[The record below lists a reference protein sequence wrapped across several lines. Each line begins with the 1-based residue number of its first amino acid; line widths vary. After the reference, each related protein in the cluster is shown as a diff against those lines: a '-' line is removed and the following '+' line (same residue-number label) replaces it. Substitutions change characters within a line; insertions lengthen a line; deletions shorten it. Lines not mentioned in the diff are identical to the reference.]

1 MLVAV
6 KAPRTDF
13 KIEGK
18 IPEKVVTALRNL
30 YGKRVRVLDPE
41 DEETVNI
48 FETDWYKR
56 MEAKSTPG
64 GNLRAYRENRG
75 FTQEELAQKLGGGT
89 LKQHISGMECNRR
102 PISKAVAKKLA
113 RIFGTSPARFI

>member
-6 KAPRTDF
+6 KTPRTDF
-13 KIEGK
+13 KVEGK
-18 IPEKVVTALRNL
+18 IPREVITALRNL
-30 YGKRVRVLDPE
+30 YGKSVRVLDPK

-64 GNLRAYRENRG
+64 ENLRAYRENRKL
-75 FTQEELAQKLGGGT
+75 TQEDLARKLGGGT
-89 LKQHISGMECNRR
+89 LKQHVSGMECGRR
-102 PISKAVAKKLA
+102 AISKAVAKKLA
-113 RIFGTSPARFI
+113 RIFQTSPARFI